1 MVFPD
6 SSLQDEGSGW
16 VGVNAGESL
25 QSVFQVGAVATA
37 VMLVR
42 RQFPAAEPNLRP
54 WRDDPQTRK
63 WSEPES
69 LDLAFHFPGW
79 SPRLE
84 CRSLLLQLRVRQ
96 DSPDARMQL
105 LGVLMRGMTYD
116 GERWRLATIGDWR
129 PEGAHLPQE
138 KQVEQLR
145 LICRELFELFGGSA
159 ASDTA
164 A

>member
-1 MVFPD
+1 MVFPR

-25 QSVFQVGAVATA
+25 QSMFQVGAVATA

-54 WRDDPQTRK
+54 WRDDPQTRR
-63 WSEPES
+63 WHEPES

-84 CRSLLLQLRVRQ
+84 CRSLLLQLSR
-96 DSPDARMQL
+96 
-105 LGVLMRGMTYD
+105 
-116 GERWRLATIGDWR
+116 RLTLR
-129 PEGAHLPQE
+129 HR
-138 KQVEQLR
+138 LR
-145 LICRELFELFGGSA
+145 LRSRH
-159 ASDTA
+159 
-164 A
+164 